1 MSQSIPSSQ
10 NLGSQDSSVIR
21 SIFGGKDDV
30 DDDDDCLKYDDDDS
44 DEGKNDDDAG
54 DGDENDG
61 DENDGDENVEIEE
74 GEVLDD
80 IMSNKQ
86 AFYKLR
92 TDVYNKSQIKDCLA
106 SIFNT
111 VIDGPNV
118 RDMAGF
124 KSSYINHIL
133 NTKETS

>member
-21 SIFGGKDDV
+21 SMFDGQDDV
-30 DDDDDCLKYDDDDS
+30 DDDDDCLKYEDDS
-44 DEGKNDDDAG
+44 DEGKNDDDAIIV
-54 DGDENDG
+54 GDENEE
-61 DENDGDENVEIEE
+61 DEDVEIEE

-86 AFYKLR
+86 AFYKFR

-124 KSSYINHIL
+124 KSSYINHIVNMIFDNL
-133 NTKETS
+133 ETDP